1 MAQDGSRRLAPNI
14 SWFEWKI
21 FGLVFV
27 SRWLL
32 GLASHRGF
40 IVVVS
45 WTVTTSVDHAPLC
58 LTAVSAPM
66 PLSGLFEWPRKS
78 TQRWQTFG
86 TLFRFEAVP
95 FPMLLNPNCLV
106 LGVNEQAIWS
116 LQWMCWPL
124 ACLFCKASFQ
134 ACACLPWHPTHGN
147 SMKFWGLG
155 CHPMLK
161 QQSPARRHPTLC
173 ASGVVGLVPWW
184 LHRAPQHSG
193 AARTAQPAKTS
204 RRPGHAV
211 APAPCDHWNWPLPLR
226 LLPTSGSATTCNMQL
241 REGGIQKLAGP
252 KSIPWLPD
260 MPKLAKP
267 LEVQGPRQA
276 AEIRYPWVSLY

>member
-1 MAQDGSRRLAPNI
+1 MLVYQRV
-14 SWFEWKI
+14 
-21 FGLVFV
+21 VFV

-58 LTAVSAPM
+58 LTAVSGPM

-86 TLFRFEAVP
+86 TLFWFEAVP
-95 FPMLLNPNCLV
+95 FPMLLNLNCLV
-106 LGVNEQAIWS
+106 LGVNQQAIWS

-155 CHPMLK
+155 CHPMLNNNHLPGGT
-161 QQSPARRHPTLC
+161 QLS
-173 ASGVVGLVPWW
+173 
-184 LHRAPQHSG
+184 APQVLWALYHDG
-193 AARTAQPAKTS
+193 FTE
-204 RRPGHAV
+204 RRSTLV
-211 APAPCDHWNWPLPLR
+211 
-226 LLPTSGSATTCNMQL
+226 Q
-241 REGGIQKLAGP
+241 
-252 KSIPWLPD
+252 
-260 MPKLAKP
+260 
-267 LEVQGPRQA
+267 QGPLSRP
-276 AEIRYPWVSLY
+276 RL